1 MRTQHRSALLQ
12 TAFVRP
18 PPAGRPHCGGAAGPR
33 FLPWQ
38 GTQRGCQVLS
48 LPLRHGDP
56 PLPHL
61 CHLLGRTP
69 AATAR
74 AGQHRAAKGAGGERR
89 RRPHFYTSQRQP
101 ARRPPAWRS
110 FNSIFTGPQLHASRN
125 KTKPYRRLTVSSR
138 HCSAHGQ
145 PRTGTALTYGAL

>member
-18 PPAGRPHCGGAAGPR
+18 PPAGRPHCRGAAGPR

-74 AGQHRAAKGAGGERR
+74 AGQHRATKGAGGEGR